1 MKANIKNDFSLL
13 VAINES
19 KKALNESSISIACL
33 LDDVAVNKNTDINLV
48 ELFNLVELQKDIEHI
63 QDQITYLENNFK
75 TIEGIIW

>member
-1 MKANIKNDFSLL
+1 MKANIKDDFSLL

-33 LDDVAVNKNTDINLV
+33 LDDVAVNQNTDI
-48 ELFNLVELQKDIEHI
+48 NLVELQKDIEHI

-75 TIEGIIW
+75 TIEGNYENK

>member
-33 LDDVAVNKNTDINLV
+33 LDDVAVNASTDINLA
-48 ELFNLVELQKDIEHI
+48 ELQKDIEHI

-75 TIEGIIW
+75 TIEGIIWK

>member
-1 MKANIKNDFSLL
+1 MKANIKDDFSLL

-33 LDDVAVNKNTDINLV
+33 LDDVAVNKNTDINLA
-48 ELFNLVELQKDIEHI
+48 ELQKDIEHI

-75 TIEGIIW
+75 TIEGII

>member
-33 LDDVAVNKNTDINLV
+33 LDDVAVNKNTDINLA
-48 ELFNLVELQKDIEHI
+48 ELQKDIEHI
-63 QDQITYLENNFK
+63 QDEISYLEDNFK
-75 TIEGIIW
+75 TIEGII

>member
-1 MKANIKNDFSLL
+1 MKANIKDDFSLL

-48 ELFNLVELQKDIEHI
+48 ELQKDIEHI

-75 TIEGIIW
+75 TIEGII

>member
-1 MKANIKNDFSLL
+1 MKANIKDDFSLL

-33 LDDVAVNKNTDINLV
+33 LDDVAVNQNTDI
-48 ELFNLVELQKDIEHI
+48 NLVELQKDIEHI

-75 TIEGIIW
+75 TIEGIIWK

>member
-1 MKANIKNDFSLL
+1 MKANIKDDFSLL

-33 LDDVAVNKNTDINLV
+33 LDDVAVNQNTDI
-48 ELFNLVELQKDIEHI
+48 NLVELQKDIEHI

-75 TIEGIIW
+75 TIEGII

>member
-1 MKANIKNDFSLL
+1 MKLNIKKDFSLF

-33 LDDVAVNKNTDINLV
+33 LDDVAVNESSDINLA
-48 ELFNLVELQKDIEHI
+48 ELQKDIEHI

-75 TIEGIIW
+75 TIEGII

>member
-1 MKANIKNDFSLL
+1 MKANIKDDFSLL

-48 ELFNLVELQKDIEHI
+48 ELQKDIEHI
-63 QDQITYLENNFK
+63 QDQITYIENNFK
-75 TIEGIIW
+75 TIEGNYENK

>member
-1 MKANIKNDFSLL
+1 MKANIKDDFSLL

-33 LDDVAVNKNTDINLV
+33 LDDVAVNQNTEIDLA
-48 ELFNLVELQKDIEHI
+48 ELQKDIEHI

-75 TIEGIIW
+75 TIEGII

>member
-1 MKANIKNDFSLL
+1 MKANIKDDFSLL

-48 ELFNLVELQKDIEHI
+48 ELQKDIEHI

-75 TIEGIIW
+75 TIEGNYENK

>member
-33 LDDVAVNKNTDINLV
+33 LDDVAVNANTDINLA
-48 ELFNLVELQKDIEHI
+48 ELQKDIEHI

-75 TIEGIIW
+75 TIEGII

>member
-1 MKANIKNDFSLL
+1 MKTNIKDDFSLL

-33 LDDVAVNKNTDINLV
+33 LDDVAVNKNTDINLA
-48 ELFNLVELQKDIEHI
+48 ELQKDIEHI

-75 TIEGIIW
+75 TIEGII

>member
-1 MKANIKNDFSLL
+1 MKANIKDDFSLL

-33 LDDVAVNKNTDINLV
+33 LDDVAVNQNTEI
-48 ELFNLVELQKDIEHI
+48 NLVELQKDIEHI

-75 TIEGIIW
+75 TIEGII

>member
-75 TIEGIIW
+75 TIEGII